1 MSKVAVI
8 AKISAQ
14 EGKRADL
21 ARALQAAL
29 DTAQGEPGTEAYIL
43 LEDASDANLLW
54 MYEMYTNQDALTVHM
69 GSDAFKALG
78 PAIMPF
84 LAGRP
89 ELIFVTPIGGKAN
102 GLRA

>member
-8 AKISAQ
+8 AKIPAQ

-21 ARALQAAL
+21 ARALQTAL
-29 DTAQGEPGTEAYIL
+29 DTAQSEPGTETYIL
-43 LEDASDANLLW
+43 LEDTSDANLLW
-54 MYEMYTNQDALTVHM
+54 MFEMYTDQEALTVHM
-69 GSDAFKALG
+69 GSEAFKALG

-89 ELIFVTPIGGKAN
+89 ELIFVSPVGGKGA
-102 GLRA
+102 